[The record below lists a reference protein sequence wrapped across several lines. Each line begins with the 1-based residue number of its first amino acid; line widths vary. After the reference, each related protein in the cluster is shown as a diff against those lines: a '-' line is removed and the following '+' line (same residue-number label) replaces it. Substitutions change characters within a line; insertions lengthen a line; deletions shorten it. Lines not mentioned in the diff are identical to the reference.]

1 MLKFFNK
8 KKNDN
13 KGFSL
18 VELIIVVAIMA
29 ILVGLLAPQYLKYV
43 EKSRKSADA
52 SNLDEMVRAI
62 QIYAADAEVTLPED
76 TYTIT
81 IGKDKTEVK
90 ATSNKAENKKV
101 AEDALAENAPDWA
114 KTKLKSNKWDNGKP
128 EETQKGNATSVSAVI
143 TVAQDGGTTVKY
155 TPKSLADYINKTAK

>member
-1 MLKFFNK
+1 MLKFLNK

-52 SNLDEMVRAI
+52 SNINEMVNAI
-62 QIYAADAEVTLPED
+62 QVYAADSDNELPAD

-81 IGKDKTEVK
+81 VSTTADTTISAAKEANTATAKEALENTVADYASIHLKSSKWAISGKEDVTSLAIKVVVK
-90 ATSNKAENKKV
+90 DDGSTTVTYGDSTKDQLASFIKNTNKK
-101 AEDALAENAPDWA
+101 
-114 KTKLKSNKWDNGKP
+114 
-128 EETQKGNATSVSAVI
+128 
-143 TVAQDGGTTVKY
+143 
-155 TPKSLADYINKTAK
+155 

>member
-1 MLKFFNK
+1 MLKWLNNK
-8 KKNDN
+8 KKDN

-52 SNLDEMVRAI
+52 SNINEMVNAI
-62 QIYAADAEVTLPED
+62 QVYAADSDNELPAD

-81 IGKDKTEVK
+81 VSTNAAATITAGKTANQTK
-90 ATSNKAENKKV
+90 AV
-101 AEDALAENAPDWA
+101 AALTGTVADYASIR
-114 KTKLKSNKWDNGKP
+114 LKSSKWAVSGGEDV
-128 EETQKGNATSVSAVI
+128 TSLATVV
-143 TVAQDGGTTVKY
+143 TVLEDGSTTVTYGDSTKDQ
-155 TPKSLADYINKTAK
+155 LASFVNNTKK

>member
-1 MLKFFNK
+1 MLKFLNK

-62 QIYAADAEVTLPED
+62 QIYAADAEVTLPAD

-81 IGKDKTEVK
+81 INATSTSVK
-90 ATSNKAENKKV
+90 ATNTANTRKAKV
-101 AEDALAENAPDWA
+101 ALNENAPDWA
-114 KTKLKSNKWDNGKP
+114 KTKLKSNKWTV
-128 EETQKGNATSVSAVI
+128 ETNSSNATSVSAEI
-143 TVAQDGGTTVKY
+143 TVAQDGGTTVRY
-155 TPKSLADYINKTAK
+155 TPSTLADYINKTAK